1 MHTNESTCNFAYN
14 RVFVG
19 NNVER
24 SFDREQIRQ
33 TPVVK
38 SNANCSH
45 VGARG
50 FMKAVPDCGENI
62 TAVDY
67 DAKVHVI
74 NDIIVKSVKS
84 NLYFRSRLQ
93 FKELDKEPSRV
104 SLRKVM
110 HSLKI
115 RKLRVKVTN
124 VLRDSVPVSFDLH
137 NIAIKDKWC
146 KTRHAERQTN
156 FFSKYFFQAKMCN
169 CCVTLHNSLAANF

>member
-1 MHTNESTCNFAYN
+1 
-14 RVFVG
+14 
-19 NNVER
+19 
-24 SFDREQIRQ
+24 
-33 TPVVK
+33 
-38 SNANCSH
+38 
-45 VGARG
+45 
-50 FMKAVPDCGENI
+50 MKAVPDCGENI

-74 NDIIVKSVKS
+74 NDIIIKSVKS

-93 FKELDKEPSRV
+93 FKELAVKSRKFRDKEPSRV

-115 RKLRVKVTN
+115 RKLRVKVKN

-137 NIAIKDKWC
+137 NIAINYKWC

-156 FFSKYFFQAKMCN
+156 FFSKYFFQAKSI
-169 CCVTLHNSLAANF
+169 TRSLAFNA